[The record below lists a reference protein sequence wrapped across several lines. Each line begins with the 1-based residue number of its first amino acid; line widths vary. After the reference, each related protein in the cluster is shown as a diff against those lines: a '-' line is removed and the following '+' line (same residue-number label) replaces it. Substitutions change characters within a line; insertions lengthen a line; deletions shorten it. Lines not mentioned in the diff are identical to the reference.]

1 MIEKIM
7 DYFMLTILF
16 SVMVILLVTFIS
28 LPFLPEETLADDVEK
43 EQILCEHEWCEI
55 NNSIFGIKIYCP
67 ICEKEKF
74 IENSEW
80 NKIKAKADYEQ
91 NHAVK

>member
-16 SVMVILLVTFIS
+16 SLMLILLVTFIS

-43 EQILCEHEWCEI
+43 EQILCEHEWREI
-55 NNSIFGIKIYCP
+55 DNLAFWVEIYCP
-67 ICEKEKF
+67 VCEKEQVIYK
-74 IENSEW
+74 SDW
-80 NKIKAKADYEQ
+80 NKIKIKADYEQ
-91 NHAVK
+91 SHTVN